1 MDTLE
6 LYVYNFVYNDAMI
19 IYSICL
25 ESYDLGLSNK
35 PK

>member
-6 LYVYNFVYNDAMI
+6 LFVYNFVYNDVMI
-19 IYSICL
+19 IYSICV
-25 ESYDLGLSNK
+25 ERYNSGLSNK

>member
-6 LYVYNFVYNDAMI
+6 LFVYNFVYNDAMI

-25 ESYDLGLSNK
+25 KSYDSELLYK